1 MANQKILSE
10 VLEKQRQT
18 SDSSGSS
25 FNASQNFKKP
35 SDEEEEESPFHFNN
49 QDEISKNNSE
59 PIERPVGLSRLRTK
73 KRFKYT
79 AFLQEE

>member
-1 MANQKILSE
+1 MANQKVLSE

-25 FNASQNFKKP
+25 FNTPQNFKKP
-35 SDEEEEESPFHFNN
+35 SDEEEVDSHFHFNN

-59 PIERPVGLSRLRTK
+59 ALERPETLSRLRTK

-79 AFLQEE
+79 AYLQEE